1 MADTAPQ
8 PNKRKREVDAEE
20 AEALSTEGKEAGVGN
35 GTSAPVRLPF
45 SGFRV
50 KKVLRESARDKI
62 IFLHGKVNEA
72 SGDGDGEDAI
82 VILEKTPFQ
91 VDHVA
96 QLLKGSPELQLQF
109 SNDIYSTY
117 HLFPPRQLSDV
128 KTTVVYPATEKHL
141 QKYLHRDLRLV
152 RETGDDYKNITLP
165 HLESQSLSI
174 QWVYNILDRK
184 AEADRIVFEN
194 PDPSD
199 GFVLIPDL
207 KWNQQQLDDLYLIAI
222 CHRRD
227 IKSLR
232 DLTPEH
238 LPLLRNILQ
247 EGQVAR
253 GSRDDSSPQ
262 EPWHLRNMI
271 SKSPLPCVRPAGW
284 KLLATLALVLVVM
297 VWYSIS
303 REDRYIELFYFP
315 IPGKKEPCLQGE
327 AERMA
332 SKLFGNYSREQPVF
346 LQLKDYFWVKTPSAY
361 ELPYGTKGSEDLL
374 LRVLAVTSYSLPE
387 SIQSLKCRRC
397 VVVGNGHRLR
407 NSSLGEAINK
417 YDVVIRLNSAPVA
430 GYENDVG
437 SKTTMRL
444 FYPESAHFNPK
455 VEDNPDTLLVMV
467 AFKAMDFHWIESIL
481 SDKKRVRKGF
491 WKQPPLIWDVNP
503 KQIRI
508 LNPFFMEIAA
518 DKLLSLP
525 IQQPYKIK
533 QKPTTGLLAITLALH
548 LCDLVHIAGFG
559 YPDAHH
565 KKQSIHY
572 YEYITLKSMVWSGHN
587 VSQEAL
593 AIKRMLEIGAVKN
606 LTYF

>member
-271 SKSPLPCVRPAGW
+271 SKSRW

-332 SKLFGNYSREQPVF
+332 SKLFGNYSREQPIF

-374 LRVLAVTSYSLPE
+374 LRVLAVTSYSVPE

>member
-8 PNKRKREVDAEE
+8 LKRKREQEAEE
-20 AEALSTEGKEAGVGN
+20 EETPSTEEKEAGVGN

-50 KKVLRESARDKI
+50 QKVLRESARDKI
-62 IFLHGKVNEA
+62 IFLHGKVNED
-72 SGDGDGEDAI
+72 SGDTHGEDAV

-91 VDHVA
+91 VEHAA
-96 QLLKGSPELQLQF
+96 QLLTGSPELKLQF

-117 HLFPPRQLSDV
+117 NLFPPRHLSDI

-141 QKYLHRDLRLV
+141 QKYMRQDLRLI
-152 RETGDDYKNITLP
+152 RETGDDYRTITLP
-165 HLESQSLSI
+165 YLESQSLSI
-174 QWVYNILDRK
+174 QWVYNILDKK

-222 CHRRD
+222 CHRRG
-227 IKSLR
+227 IRSLR

-238 LPLLRNILQ
+238 LPLLRNILREGQ
-247 EGQVAR
+247 EAILKRYQVAR
-253 GSRDDSSPQ
+253 GSRDDTSPQ
-262 EPWHLRNMI
+262 EPCYLLRNMT
-271 SKSPLPCVRPAGW
+271 SKSHW
-284 KLLATLALVLVVM
+284 KLLALALILVVVM

-303 REDRYIELFYFP
+303 REDKYIEFFYFP
-315 IPGKKEPCLQGE
+315 ISEKKEPCFQGE
-327 AERMA
+327 AERQA
-332 SKLFGNYSREQPVF
+332 SKIFGNRSREQPIF
-346 LQLKDYFWVKTPSAY
+346 LQLKDYFWVKTPSTY
-361 ELPYGTKGSEDLL
+361 ELPFGTKGSEDLL
-374 LRVLAVTSYSLPE
+374 LRVLAITSYSIPE
-387 SIQSLKCRRC
+387 SIKSLECRRC

-407 NSSLGEAINK
+407 NSSLGGVINK
-417 YDVVIRLNSAPVA
+417 YDVVIRLNNAPVA
-430 GYENDVG
+430 GYEGDVG
-437 SKTTMRL
+437 SKTTIRL
-444 FYPESAHFNPK
+444 FYPESAHFDPK
-455 VEDNPDTLLVMV
+455 IENNPDTLLVLV
-467 AFKAMDFHWIESIL
+467 AFKAMDFHWIETIL

-503 KQIRI
+503 KQVRI

-525 IQQPYKIK
+525 IQQPRKIK

-559 YPDAHH
+559 YPDASN
-565 KKQSIHY
+565 KKQTIHY
-572 YEYITLKSMVWSGHN
+572 YEQITLKSMAGSGHN
-587 VSQEAL
+587 VSQEAI
-593 AIKRMLEIGAVKN
+593 AIKRMLEMGAVKN

>member
-271 SKSPLPCVRPAGW
+271 SKSRW

>member
-271 SKSPLPCVRPAGW
+271 SKSRW

-303 REDRYIELFYFP
+303 REDSFYFP

-332 SKLFGNYSREQPVF
+332 SKLFGNYSREQPIF

-374 LRVLAVTSYSLPE
+374 LRVLAVTSYSVPE

>member
-271 SKSPLPCVRPAGW
+271 SKSRW

-303 REDRYIELFYFP
+303 REDSFYFP

>member
-1 MADTAPQ
+1 MWQLDFGWVPCSRGGSGAPPLVGGPSIFERDARAAVGVGEGTGPAPGAD
-8 PNKRKREVDAEE
+8 
-20 AEALSTEGKEAGVGN
+20 ALILSSASWALTSLLGHLPGPEGRISSRSQRASTEELAGGASLASDLCPPPSSLQRYLL
-35 GTSAPVRLPF
+35 GWRRLIRAGRSF
-45 SGFRV
+45 
-50 KKVLRESARDKI
+50 
-62 IFLHGKVNEA
+62 
-72 SGDGDGEDAI
+72 
-82 VILEKTPFQ
+82 
-91 VDHVA
+91 
-96 QLLKGSPELQLQF
+96 
-109 SNDIYSTY
+109 
-117 HLFPPRQLSDV
+117 
-128 KTTVVYPATEKHL
+128 
-141 QKYLHRDLRLV
+141 
-152 RETGDDYKNITLP
+152 
-165 HLESQSLSI
+165 
-174 QWVYNILDRK
+174 
-184 AEADRIVFEN
+184 
-194 PDPSD
+194 
-199 GFVLIPDL
+199 
-207 KWNQQQLDDLYLIAI
+207 
-222 CHRRD
+222 
-227 IKSLR
+227 
-232 DLTPEH
+232 
-238 LPLLRNILQ
+238 LLRCL
-247 EGQVAR
+247 QVAR

-271 SKSPLPCVRPAGW
+271 SKSRW

>member
-1 MADTAPQ
+1 MAGTAPQ
-8 PNKRKREVDAEE
+8 PNKRKRELDAEE
-20 AEALSTEGKEAGVGN
+20 AEAPSTEGKEAGVGN

-152 RETGDDYKNITLP
+152 RETGDDYKNVTLP

-184 AEADRIVFEN
+184 AEAERIVFEN

-247 EGQVAR
+247 EGQEAILQRYQVAGDR
-253 GSRDDSSPQ
+253 LRVYLHYLPSYY
-262 EPWHLRNMI
+262 HLHVHFTALGFEA
-271 SKSPLPCVRPAGW
+271 PGAGVERAH
-284 KLLATLALVLVVM
+284 LLAEVIENLEQDPEHYGRRTLTFALRADDPLLALL
-297 VWYSIS
+297 
-303 REDRYIELFYFP
+303 
-315 IPGKKEPCLQGE
+315 
-327 AERMA
+327 
-332 SKLFGNYSREQPVF
+332 
-346 LQLKDYFWVKTPSAY
+346 
-361 ELPYGTKGSEDLL
+361 
-374 LRVLAVTSYSLPE
+374 
-387 SIQSLKCRRC
+387 
-397 VVVGNGHRLR
+397 
-407 NSSLGEAINK
+407 
-417 YDVVIRLNSAPVA
+417 
-430 GYENDVG
+430 
-437 SKTTMRL
+437 
-444 FYPESAHFNPK
+444 
-455 VEDNPDTLLVMV
+455 
-467 AFKAMDFHWIESIL
+467 
-481 SDKKRVRKGF
+481 
-491 WKQPPLIWDVNP
+491 
-503 KQIRI
+503 
-508 LNPFFMEIAA
+508 
-518 DKLLSLP
+518 
-525 IQQPYKIK
+525 
-533 QKPTTGLLAITLALH
+533 
-548 LCDLVHIAGFG
+548 
-559 YPDAHH
+559 
-565 KKQSIHY
+565 
-572 YEYITLKSMVWSGHN
+572 
-587 VSQEAL
+587 QEAQ
-593 AIKRMLEIGAVKN
+593 RS
-606 LTYF
+606 